1 MVHAMAEPMP
11 SPRRARSAEPQ
22 GIPDGGSPLPA
33 PQPVPG
39 RADLCRGSQGAV
51 PQAPVAQPA
60 SPGQGLTIRC
70 GGDGSF
76 SLWSEAFR
84 EGFHSGRG
92 ARREAEETF
101 LLPSEL
107 ERFPPGRRIRVLEV
121 CVGTGC
127 NLAVLL
133 EACTAAGL
141 LLEWTGLELDPE
153 PLRLA
158 LGEPAFRAPWQPA
171 TLQVLEQLLGRGEWL
186 SGVAMPAGERADGA
200 AEVPSGASSQ
210 GVAERWPT
218 GGFPE
223 RSLQR
228 GQARSTERDAG
239 NGDLPAFSSGAVPRV
254 LTGHGRMLW
263 GDARATLRQLQ
274 RHLSGPLDLI
284 WHDAFSPQRCP
295 QLWSVEFLTQLSGLL
310 GPQGRWISYSSA
322 AAVRETLQL
331 AGLQLAALPTPEQR
345 HDPARAWSGGTVA
358 SPGPLPAC
366 ALWRALSPMEQ
377 EHLAS
382 GAGEPYRDP
391 TGTGM
396 AEEILANRRQAQ
408 AEALATGRRCS
419 SSAWRRRW
427 GVER

>member
-1 MVHAMAEPMP
+1 MT
-11 SPRRARSAEPQ
+11 
-22 GIPDGGSPLPA
+22 G
-33 PQPVPG
+33 
-39 RADLCRGSQGAV
+39 
-51 PQAPVAQPA
+51 QA
-60 SPGQGLTIRC
+60 LTIRR
-70 GGDGSF
+70 GADGSF
-76 SLWSEAFR
+76 SLWSDAFG
-84 EGFHSGRG
+84 EGFHSRRG

-101 LLPSEL
+101 LIPSEL
-107 ERFPPGRRIRVLEV
+107 ERFPPGRTIRVLEV

-133 EACTAAGL
+133 EACAAAGL
-141 LLEWTGLELDPE
+141 RLEWTGLELDPE

-158 LGEPAFRAPWQPA
+158 LSQPAFRAPWQPC
-171 TLQVLEQLLGRGEWL
+171 TLQVLEHLLGRGEWL
-186 SGVAMPAGERADGA
+186 AGGAMPAGERAEGA

-218 GGFPE
+218 GRFPE
-223 RSLQR
+223 RSPQH
-228 GQARSTERDAG
+228 GKAGSTDRAAANREP
-239 NGDLPAFSSGAVPRV
+239 PASSSSGAVPRG

-263 GDARATLRQLQ
+263 GDARGTLRQLQ

-295 QLWSVEFLTQLSGLL
+295 QLWSVEFLSQLTGLL
-310 GPQGRWISYSSA
+310 GPQGRWISYCSA

-331 AGLQLAALPTPEQR
+331 AGLQLAALPNPEQR
-345 HDPARAWSGGTVA
+345 NDSASTWSGGTVA

-366 ALWRALSPMEQ
+366 ALWRPLSPMEQ

-391 TGTGM
+391 TGKGT
-396 AEEILANRRQAQ
+396 AEEILANRRHAQ
-408 AEALATGRRCS
+408 AEALARGSRCS

>member
-1 MVHAMAEPMP
+1 M
-11 SPRRARSAEPQ
+11 S
-22 GIPDGGSPLPA
+22 DGTL
-33 PQPVPG
+33 
-39 RADLCRGSQGAV
+39 
-51 PQAPVAQPA
+51 PA
-60 SPGQGLTIRC
+60 SPGQGLTIRR

-101 LLPSEL
+101 LIPSEL
-107 ERFPPGRRIRVLEV
+107 ERFPPGRTIRVLEL
-121 CVGTGC
+121 CVGTGS

-133 EACTAAGL
+133 EACASRGL
-141 LLEWTGLELDPE
+141 PLDWVGLELAAE
-153 PLRLA
+153 PLQLA
-158 LGEPAFRAPWQPA
+158 LGDPAFRASWPPA
-171 TLQVLEQLLGRGEWL
+171 TLTVLQEL
-186 SGVAMPAGERADGA
+186 
-200 AEVPSGASSQ
+200 
-210 GVAERWPT
+210 
-218 GGFPE
+218 
-223 RSLQR
+223 LQR
-228 GQARSTERDAG
+228 GRWQAAVGGAPGSDRHSDACA
-239 NGDLPAFSSGAVPRV
+239 GDQPSGPDPGCVS
-254 LTGHGRMLW
+254 HGRMVW
-263 GDARATLRQLQ
+263 GDARQTLRQL
-274 RHLSGPLDLI
+274 RVEGCGRFDLI

-295 QLWSVEFLTQLSGLL
+295 QLWSVEFLTQLTGLL
-310 GPQGRWISYSSA
+310 GPEGRWLSYCSA

-345 HDPARAWSGGTVA
+345 NDSARAWSGGTVA

-391 TGTGM
+391 TGTGT
-396 AEEILANRRQAQ
+396 AEEILANRRLAQ
-408 AEALATGRRCS
+408 AEALATGRRRS